1 VTARLELDYDDS
13 LARPALLRLEGRL
26 RDPGGLL
33 QSIGAALVAS
43 TRLRFKI
50 DQRGPDGVS
59 WSKSARAAAGGTN
72 TLVRSGRL
80 LRSIAARVRGDTVE
94 VGTNVKYAAAHQFG
108 AQTKATIIR
117 PRRGKALKFKIGGV
131 TIVRKSVNH
140 PGSKIPARPFLG
152 LSTGDRGTVDKLV
165 GDWIRAAVP

>member
-1 VTARLELDYDDS
+1 VTARLELDYDAS

-43 TRLRFKI
+43 TRLRFRDEAAPSGAPWKPSG
-50 DQRGPDGVS
+50 R
-59 WSKSARAAAGGTN
+59 ARRQGGR
-72 TLVRSGRL
+72 TLSDTGRL

-108 AQTKATIIR
+108 AQTKATIIF
-117 PRRGKALKFKIGGV
+117 PKRGKALKFKIGGV